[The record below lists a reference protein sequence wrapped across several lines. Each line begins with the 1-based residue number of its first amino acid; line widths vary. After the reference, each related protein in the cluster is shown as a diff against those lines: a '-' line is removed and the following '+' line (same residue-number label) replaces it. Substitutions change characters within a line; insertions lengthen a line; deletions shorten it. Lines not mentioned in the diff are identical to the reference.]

1 MPAVVNAGNV
11 IVFNALP
18 IVTPPV
24 DVPVLMLVAKF
35 ELLFRLT
42 AAPVTDNPDDPVNN
56 PAEVIVPVPLV
67 EILPLVV
74 TASPAVVGERI
85 IPERFQYPRIP
96 VVGGVDVNALV
107 PFVYTPEFAVNPLT
121 VNPTKVGDDVVFM
134 FCGVER
140 VMLPLPL
147 VTIT

>member
-1 MPAVVNAGNV
+1 VVNAGSV
-11 IVFNALP
+11 IVFAELP
-18 IVTPPV
+18 IVTPPEE
-24 DVPVLMLVAKF
+24 VPVLMLVAKF
-35 ELLFRLT
+35 ELSFRLT

-67 EILPLVV
+67 EMFPLVV

-107 PFVYTPEFAVNPLT
+107 PFVYTPELGVKPLT
-121 VNPTKVGDDVVFM
+121 VNPTKVGEDVVFM
-134 FCGVER
+134 
-140 VMLPLPL
+140 L
-147 VTIT
+147 